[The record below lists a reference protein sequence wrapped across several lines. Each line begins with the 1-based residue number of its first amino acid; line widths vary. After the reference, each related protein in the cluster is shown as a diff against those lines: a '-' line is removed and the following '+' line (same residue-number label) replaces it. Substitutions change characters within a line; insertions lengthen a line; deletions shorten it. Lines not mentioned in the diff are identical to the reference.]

1 MFKESHFLGGRYP
14 MCNTK
19 RYSKVILKV
28 KIYTEIAKDDL
39 SNWQQIRDGNPFIA
53 DDLQL

>member
-1 MFKESHFLGGRYP
+1 MFKESHFLRGRYP
-14 MCNTK
+14 ICDTK
-19 RYSKVILKV
+19 TYSKVILKV
-28 KIYTEIAKDDL
+28 KIYTKIAKDDP